1 MSSPEIPP
9 KGGGPSQP
17 SGDPQ
22 AKIQQVLQAQLAKS
36 PQAASLVQQQ
46 GKVLQQVSQQP
57 KEKKIAE
64 PRPDEGGG
72 KGGLTLEQK
81 RMQAEP
87 GDKPKLISVG
97 VEVNGEHAL
106 DGDLSGLQV
115 VALVAPGVP
124 SGKQRIYAQQ
134 GASYYTM
141 QAGGSGKKKR
151 LIFAEDLGEAQ
162 KESQAGT
169 LLFQG
174 AISSKEEI
182 LAGAGPKESA
192 PPPTPQPKQLQQSQQ
207 RITLE
212 SGCSNLYVR
221 NNFLIAVAGEQ
232 YWYLRAPAPN
242 NGTHYAW
249 FFVVSTPNNSTPD
262 SPKAVTGE
270 VMVMSAFGTFS
281 VGGSGQA
288 YLQWAGGKITSAGK
302 PVSAQRALEVDDLPA
317 LLAGG
322 RIHEMYTKGNTL
334 IFIVDMYCVD
344 DFGLVVLA
352 PPRPPA
358 TQEQREMVG
367 QIERALQR
375 LNSSFRRNTA
385 LYDAAGDAAATGM
398 IVVEL
403 GRGVHLSIMAADLQY
418 AIQSVDHSLQWD
430 EFISRMFALCPYHV
444 SKGQE
449 HWHSAGQYGSSAYL
463 SGSYS
468 DDRTPQERWQM
479 RSRDDLDWAA
489 RQAQGIGF
497 TIS

>member
-9 KGGGPSQP
+9 KGG
-17 SGDPQ
+17 DPK
-22 AKIQQVLQAQLAKS
+22 ALIQQVVQAQLQN
-36 PQAASLVQQQ
+36 PQAQDLVLKQ
-46 GKVLQQVSQQP
+46 GKVLKQVSQQP
-57 KEKKIAE
+57 KEDKRAE

-97 VEVNGEHAL
+97 VEVNGKHAL
-106 DGDLSGLQV
+106 NGDLSDLQV
-115 VALVAPGVP
+115 VALVAPGVS

-141 QAGGSGKKKR
+141 QTGGSGKKKR
-151 LIFAEDLGEAQ
+151 LIFAEDLAEAQ
-162 KESQAGT
+162 QESQAGT

-174 AISSKEEI
+174 TISSKEEI
-182 LAGAGPKESA
+182 LAGASPKGSA
-192 PPPTPQPKQLQQSQQ
+192 SPPIPQPKQLQQSQQ

-221 NNFLIAVAGEQ
+221 NNFLITVAGEQ
-232 YWYLRAPAPN
+232 YWYLRVPAPN
-242 NGTHYAW
+242 NGNHYAW

-262 SPKAVTGE
+262 SPKPVTGE
-270 VMVMSAFGTFS
+270 VMVMSAFGAFS

-302 PVSAQRALEVDDLPA
+302 PASAQRALEVDDLPA

-334 IFIVDMYCVD
+334 ILIVDMYCVD
-344 DFGLVVLA
+344 DFGLAVVA
-352 PPRPPA
+352 QPRPPA
-358 TQEQREMVG
+358 TQEQREIVG

-385 LYDAAGDAAATGM
+385 LYDAAGGGAATGM

-430 EFISRMFALCPYHV
+430 EFIGRVFALCPYHV
-444 SKGQE
+444 TKGQE
-449 HWHSAGQYGSSAYL
+449 HWHSAQQYGSSAYL

-468 DDRTPQERWQM
+468 NDRTPQERWQLPK
-479 RSRDDLDWAA
+479 SADDLDWAA
-489 RQAQGIGF
+489 GQAYNIGF